1 MAEQQQLRFF
11 YKGRMTKP
19 KEYTYS
25 EEGNAIRLNKDGGGG
40 IRATVTLPTYR
51 APTETELLAQE
62 ATRRAA
68 IGVAETKFDEA
79 RIHLLTLTANEDSLP
94 NQLKQGMLAVALADQ
109 ELQQVR
115 YPLKYV
121 NVYPSIPTNRLMFDS
136 PRDERVLT
144 DVRVFKS
151 RPFSLQE
158 TYVRTSKISG
168 ASEEEV
174 QGVPAEGGPPEE
186 ASGPVIVF
194 SLPSEEDPYGFLS
207 SWWPVYMTFKGTVY
221 RNAYQAIQ
229 AEIAE
234 YFGRQDLAVTI
245 RDTEQPE
252 DIELRVDM
260 LPEATQDTWDAK
272 MRELVLAV
280 TREKFDAHPE
290 LAEKLVQTGDAVLG
304 AVPPEDPSNTL
315 LGIGMGTDHPSAK
328 NPSKWTGQNVYGK
341 ALEEVREAIM
351 TRRKGMVAQAPVL
364 LEPPAPPPPVAPSP
378 ARLPRRLR
386 NTAATAVQSI
396 AEVAGQAQ
404 QGIVDTVSSIATAVT
419 EALSPS
425 SDTSPGTIVSSTSS
439 GTTSGTSSGTA
450 NSSGTSSGTANS
462 SGTNSSGTTT
472 SSDTKRTVSIS
483 SNITRALDPLKN
495 L

>member
-25 EEGNAIRLNKDGGGG
+25 EEGDAIRLNKDGGG

-68 IGVAETKFDEA
+68 IGVAESKFDEA

-94 NQLKQGMLAVALADQ
+94 SQLKQGMLAVALADQ

-136 PRDERVLT
+136 PRDERVLA

-158 TYVRTSKISG
+158 TYVRTSKIPG
-168 ASEEEV
+168 ASEEVEV

-252 DIELRVDM
+252 DIALRVDM

-341 ALEEVREAIM
+341 ALEEARDAIM

-364 LEPPAPPPPVAPSP
+364 LEPPPPPPAPAPP

-404 QGIVDTVSSIATAVT
+404 QGIVYTVSSIATAVT

-425 SDTSPGTIVSSTSS
+425 SDTSPGTIASSTSS
-439 GTTSGTSSGTA
+439 GTTTGTSLGTA
-450 NSSGTSSGTANS
+450 
-462 SGTNSSGTTT
+462 NSSGTTT